1 LRFFLFGKQ
10 RSLLNQ
16 RASRPSAKVMPTNC
30 AEITHDPRHMMRHIP
45 LSPHRRSA
53 ACRLS
58 MGHSPNLVVS
68 VRESLAR
75 ILPTCKRPLADVFHC
90 IALFSRRP
98 PSDDNDGCSGG
109 VRRWRIGTTPP
120 LLRGNLISPQSAR
133 SRQSLLV
140 SGGMSIPSGRRGIS
154 SHSLRG
160 NEILPAH
167 SLQIVVGKAE
177 LGRQFGSI
185 VPHFQ
190 VRRKARLLTHATPP
204 TRRAPR
210 EVHKP

>member
-1 LRFFLFGKQ
+1 MQAEASTAKNIFVLINDVCDLDVRLRTPGLRFFLFGKQ

-16 RASRPSAKVMPTNC
+16 RASRPVREGNADHC

-109 VRRWRIGTTPP
+109 VTKMADWDDTPA
-120 LLRGNLISPQSAR
+120 LARELDLTAISPEVA
-133 SRQSLLV
+133 
-140 SGGMSIPSGRRGIS
+140 
-154 SHSLRG
+154 
-160 NEILPAH
+160 
-167 SLQIVVGKAE
+167 KAY
-177 LGRQFGSI
+177 
-185 VPHFQ
+185 
-190 VRRKARLLTHATPP
+190 
-204 TRRAPR
+204 
-210 EVHKP
+210 